1 MPKLGCYA
9 RVNTSRSL
17 LGWWFRCLQ
26 DSSFIHAGAKG
37 HWFLQ
42 ANQVCFFLLATI
54 RTKRDSCLIN
64 CWQLLSLFPS
74 LIICLS
80 LIFLPLPQT
89 RQHPPATETS
99 SCICACT
106 STCPRVVLYV
116 KPYVCVSE
124 HVCVCMFANSR
135 VLIMK
140 YLKKVFFLL
149 KTNVR
154 IS

>member
-89 RQHPPATETS
+89 RQYPPVTETA
-99 SCICACT
+99 SCICART
-106 STCPRVVLYV
+106 STCPRGRSICEAL
-116 KPYVCVSE
+116 
-124 HVCVCMFANSR
+124 CVCQNMSASAC
-135 VLIMK
+135 
-140 YLKKVFFLL
+140 LL
-149 KTNVR
+149 TVECSS
-154 IS
+154 ISLLGCW